1 MPGQDDPLD
10 FCNDSMGSIQ
20 HKVRD
25 SLRYANL
32 ICLEKRRPRQYAGM
46 GGAVQRNMVAN
57 ALQHFTTE
65 DELRAAR
72 QVLAGAVWTKARAYS
87 RKKLVDSPNC
97 DYCAEGVEDEQ
108 HVFWRCKAWDQ
119 ATSPWTTL
127 VMTAAA
133 REPRLRGKPIMEW
146 PPCITQA
153 CIPPA
158 WLETEVV
165 GQARG
170 DGEKTLIE
178 LSCCSTWASS

>member
-32 ICLEKRRPRQYAGM
+32 IRLEKRRPRQYAGM

-97 DYCAEGVEDEQ
+97 D
-108 HVFWRCKAWDQ
+108 
-119 ATSPWTTL
+119 
-127 VMTAAA
+127 
-133 REPRLRGKPIMEW
+133 
-146 PPCITQA
+146 
-153 CIPPA
+153 
-158 WLETEVV
+158 
-165 GQARG
+165 
-170 DGEKTLIE
+170 
-178 LSCCSTWASS
+178 